1 MAANVFVLSMFAFDD
16 TLSNQIQAPDMPCWP
31 SDSEWRSLNRTVS
44 GRLIKTVPVA
54 SVCYPSEPAY
64 NPETCQSVRSNWT
77 TWPFHSSDPASAGDP
92 ALDNAC
98 SPIYTNGTSITGNAN
113 AGEQGCSLGAYPP
126 YIINVTSAEDV
137 QAGVRFAKKWNLRM
151 NIKNTGHAG
160 KRSFNAGSLSIWTHH
175 MKDIQYH
182 EKFTPQS
189 CSSNRT
195 HMAATLGAG
204 VQDGDLYAAMAKH
217 NAIAVGGENN
227 DVGVVGWAT
236 GGGHGLATGVYGM
249 GADNIIEAVIVTAG
263 GDILTANACQN
274 EDIFWAIRGGGGGT
288 FGVITSVTVNAY
300 KMPSFAMT
308 GIDISSK
315 KGKSANDWY
324 RLLARMHGEFPRLQ
338 NAGIHGYYTMSGA
351 PMAFSLAL
359 FEYNTV
365 NGTSEAILKPLLEI
379 LEAANATATFKTSW
393 LWKAS
398 WYDFVKTMPLF
409 GSTGEMHATRASR
422 FIPERAVEDI
432 ELLAG
437 TLEAIAAP
445 SPDLPGVTVP
455 SISGTMTGSRKPVD
469 NALNP
474 AWRDS
479 IVHVITTQSWDDTLS
494 DDLATKA
501 IHDMTFKRGY
511 ALRQLAPDTG
521 AYVNEANTNEPDWQW
536 SFWGPNYPR
545 LQAIKQKYDPDGLF
559 WCLHCVG
566 SEAWIEM
573 KNSTLC
579 PFI

>member
-1 MAANVFVLSMFAFDD
+1 
-16 TLSNQIQAPDMPCWP
+16 MPCWP
-31 SDSEWRSLNRTVS
+31 SESEWTSLNETVS

-77 TWPFHSSDPASAGDP
+77 TWPFHSADPASVGDP
-92 ALDNAC
+92 SLDNAC
-98 SPIYTNGTSITGNAN
+98 SPIYANGTSVSGNPN
-113 AGEQGCSLGAYPP
+113 AGKQGCSLGAYPP
-126 YIINVTSAEDV
+126 YVVNATCAEDV
-137 QAGVRFAKKWNLRM
+137 QASVRFAKEWNLRM
-151 NIKNTGHAG
+151 NIKNTGHGG
-160 KRSFNAGSLSIWTHH
+160 KRRIWTHH

-182 EKFTPQS
+182 ENFTPRS

-204 VQDGDLYAAMAKH
+204 VQDGELYAAMAKH

-249 GADNIIEAVIVTAG
+249 GADNIIQAVIVTAS

-315 KGKSANDWY
+315 NDTFAGDWY
-324 RLLARMHGEFPRLQ
+324 RLLARLHGEFPRLQ
-338 NAGIHGYYTMSGA
+338 DAGIHGYYTMSGA
-351 PMAFSLAL
+351 PMAFTLAL
-359 FEYNTV
+359 FEYNTA
-365 NGTSEAILKPLLEI
+365 NSTSEAILKPLLEI
-379 LEAANATATFKTSW
+379 LEAANATATFTTSR
-393 LWKAS
+393 LWIPS
-398 WYDFVKTMPLF
+398 WYDFVKNVPLF
-409 GSTGEMHATRASR
+409 GSTGKMHDIRASR
-422 FIPERAVEDI
+422 FIPERAVGDT
-432 ELLAG
+432 ELLAR

-445 SPDLPGVTVP
+445 SPDLPGVTNP
-455 SISGTMTGSRKPVD
+455 SISGAMTGSKKAVD

-474 AWRDS
+474 AWRDA
-479 IVHVITTQSWDDTLS
+479 IVHVITGQSWDDTLS
-494 DDLATKA
+494 DELATKA

-521 AYVNEANTNEPDWQW
+521 AYFNEANPNEPDWQW

-566 SEAWIEM
+566 SEGWIEM
-573 KNSTLC
+573 KNGTLC
-579 PFI
+579 PVM

>member
-1 MAANVFVLSMFAFDD
+1 MAANVFVLSMFAFD

-31 SDSEWRSLNRTVS
+31 SNSEWRSLNETVS
-44 GRLIKTVPVA
+44 GSLIKTIPVA
-54 SVCYPSEPAY
+54 SVCYLSEPAY

-77 TWPFHSSDPASAGDP
+77 TWPFHSGDPASSGNP
-92 ALDNAC
+92 TLDNAC
-98 SPIYTNGTSITGNAN
+98 SPIYANGTSVTGNVN
-113 AGEQGCSLGAYPP
+113 AGEQGCRLGSYPP
-126 YIINVTSAEDV
+126 YIINATSTEDV
-137 QAGVRFAKKWNLRM
+137 QAGVRFAKKWNLRV
-151 NIKNTGHAG
+151 NIKNTGHGG
-160 KRSFNAGSLSIWTHH
+160 KRSTHV
-175 MKDIQYH
+175 
-182 EKFTPQS
+182 
-189 CSSNRT
+189 
-195 HMAATLGAG
+195 AATLDAG
-204 VQDGDLYAAMAKH
+204 VQDGELYAAMAKH
-217 NAIAVGGENN
+217 NALAVGGESN

-263 GDILTANACQN
+263 GDVLTANACQN

-288 FGVITSVTVNAY
+288 FGAITSVTVNAY

-315 KGKSANDWY
+315 NDTSAKDWY
-324 RLLARMHGEFPRLQ
+324 RLLARVHGEIPRLQ

-351 PMAFSLAL
+351 PMTFSLSL
-359 FEYNTV
+359 FEYNTM

-379 LEAANATATFKTSW
+379 LEAANATATFKTSS
-393 LWKAS
+393 LWEPS
-398 WYDFVKTMPLF
+398 WYDFIKTVPSF
-409 GSTGEMHATRASR
+409 GSTGKMHSTRASR

-432 ELLAG
+432 ELLAV

-455 SISGTMTGSRKPVD
+455 SISGTMTGSKKPVD

-494 DDLATKA
+494 DDLTTKA
-501 IHDMTFKRGY
+501 THDMTYKRGY

-521 AYVNEANTNEPDWQW
+521 AYFNEERWSTFGLLNYRHPD
-536 SFWGPNYPR
+536 YEV
-545 LQAIKQKYDPDGLF
+545 A
-559 WCLHCVG
+559 
-566 SEAWIEM
+566 
-573 KNSTLC
+573 
-579 PFI
+579 